1 MNFKQYTTQLLT
13 YTEEA
18 PKRFQ
23 LMRDEDREPD
33 FFAEV
38 KPYAD
43 QVHKEIKEWKM
54 LAPAFIERYDPKYF
68 HLLQVEQV
76 ADAMEQF
83 IVQSFYKKTSK
94 KRFLQSVQSVHYTLS
109 KLLKTIEEKG
119 AAE

>member
-1 MNFKQYTTQLLT
+1 MNFKKLT
-13 YTEEA
+13 IELVQVCEEA

-23 LMRDEDREPD
+23 YMRDEDLEPD
-33 FFAEV
+33 FFGQV

-43 QVHKEIKEWKM
+43 EVHAKLKNWRELALQFIKQ
-54 LAPAFIERYDPKYF
+54 YDPKYF
-68 HLLQVEQV
+68 HPLQVEQV

-109 KLLKTIEEKG
+109 KLIKTIEETEG
-119 AAE
+119 C